1 MKDLTDPTNVDS
13 VPAMLTEG
21 EFVLNKEATAMFG
34 PIIEKMNNAGLQQRA
49 AENQAALNA
58 GGYAQYN
65 VGGLVSFL
73 KREEGFKDKAYQDS
87 GGKWTIGYGRTFNAD
102 GTPVK
107 AGQTTTRKA
116 EDSWLSERAQSD
128 YDATKKHLDA
138 NGIEYTENQLQALAS
153 FRYNG
158 GHGMLSSL
166 TDNGA
171 RNIDEIYSML
181 PAYNKV
187 TKNGKKVEVQGLT
200 NRRAAEMALWG
211 GEGLPVKP
219 KPRPSQGDS
228 SVPPTADAI
237 ADAAPAPG
245 IIDDLISTAISEYSM
260 PSVQMHVPQ
269 MMGGQTMPDYIP
281 SVTEKTMKQRQQV
294 GHFNEGGFVDWLFNR
309 GGRKKDND
317 TTADYPAIPPIATYD
332 PMVGGFDTMAP
343 ALNNQV
349 NIQHLPP
356 IPGVSPSMPVD
367 TSAPDVTITNRER
380 WQQIKEQRDKLP
392 KGSEERNALNRKMNA
407 ITVNDKPFVPDV
419 RNKPAPTPQAPA
431 VPEPAPAIPKPE
443 SVQTAMPDMKVPD
456 DMGPVTPAQ
465 DAAAEEQAALR
476 EEQEYKLQEA
486 LRQKQMQ
493 LAVAAPDAPGRELLE
508 NQIKVM
514 TEQLDQLGVPPESQ
528 GVGVD
533 VINVPDI
540 APPNIPQADPLP
552 PEIADATTVVPSL
565 DAVSPDQPKKKS
577 LGETDPVAAEE
588 AINTGLAKHGEDVP
602 EELAASDVKEVAAK
616 GKQAIATNP
625 GLAKNASSALKS
637 AFGDLFDSNEL
648 KRMAIVFAGAMLT
661 GATPGQAL
669 QYAGGMYL
677 QRVDAKANQFTQLA
691 ASGKYTTASLKAYRE
706 SGDPTALV
714 AVGATPEMTGNYKTM
729 YTDKGQK
736 VIVQEVKVGDNTIL
750 VDEAGNQVNGFKLQG
765 KSPEQ
770 RATYIKEHQGAVESQ
785 LEEMRK
791 TFDVQDDFS
800 KTDIL
805 PTTNSQKIMEWAL
818 DNDVDPAELG
828 GLVESAYHDA
838 MNDRRQDGSRARNL
852 VPYLN
857 QLVIRQSIPGGSEV
871 FKLTEQPKDGHPA
884 YVNAAKLQKLNLA
897 ASNKLKGMGHKGST
911 QDLANMFYTEA
922 LKDWN
927 AMTPAVRADWN
938 RKAGKD
944 VNGFYLYAEHML
956 LKQ

>member
-13 VPAMLTEG
+13 VPAMLTKG

-34 PIIEKMNNAGLQQRA
+34 PVIQKMNNAGLQQRA

-73 KREEGFKDKAYQDS
+73 KREEGFEDKAYQDS
-87 GGKWTIGYGRTFNAD
+87 GGKWTIGYGRTFNSD
-102 GTPVK
+102 GSPVK

-138 NGIEYTENQLQALAS
+138 NGIEYTDNQLQALAS

-166 TDNGA
+166 TDNGS

-187 TKNGKKVEVQGLT
+187 TKDGKKVEVEGLT

-211 GEGLPVKP
+211 GEEMTMKP
-219 KPRPSQGDS
+219 KPRPTQGDS

-237 ADAAPAPG
+237 ADAAPPPSV
-245 IIDDLISTAISEYSM
+245 IDDLVSTAISEYSI

-281 SVTEKTMKQRQQV
+281 SVTEKTMKQRQEL

-309 GGRKKDND
+309 GTTKKQPTRNL
-317 TTADYPAIPPIATYD
+317 DYPAIPPIATYD

-349 NIQHLPP
+349 AIQHLPP
-356 IPGVSPSMPVD
+356 IPGVAPSVPVD
-367 TSAPDVTITNRER
+367 TAAPEISITNRER
-380 WQQIKEQRDKLP
+380 WQQIKTERDKLP

-419 RNKPAPTPQAPA
+419 RSKPAPTPQAPA
-431 VPEPAPAIPKPE
+431 VPALEAYVPKPE
-443 SVQTAMPDMKVPD
+443 EVAASNPMPD
-456 DMGPVTPAQ
+456 GPV
-465 DAAAEEQAALR
+465 DEQAALR
-476 EEQEYKLQEA
+476 EEQEYKLQEE
-486 LRQKQMQ
+486 LRQKQLQ
-493 LAVAAPDAPGRELLE
+493 LSVAAPDAPGREMLE
-508 NQIKVM
+508 NQVEVM
-514 TEQLDQLGVPPESQ
+514 TDQLDQLGVPPEDQ

-533 VINVPDI
+533 VINVPNP
-540 APPNIPQADPLP
+540 APPNIPTPDPLP
-552 PEIADATTVVPSL
+552 PEVADATTVVPQL
-565 DAVSPDQPKKKS
+565 NTEAPAQPEKKS
-577 LGETDPVAAEE
+577 IGETDPIAAEE
-588 AINTGLAKHGEDVP
+588 AINDGLSKHGEDVP
-602 EELAASDVKEVAAK
+602 EELAKSDVKVVAAQGRK
-616 GKQAIATNP
+616 AIADNP

-637 AFGDLFDSNEL
+637 AFGDLFDANEM
-648 KRMAIVFAGAMLT
+648 KRMAVVFAGAMLT

-677 QRVDAKANQFTQLA
+677 QRVDAKANQLTQIA
-691 ASGKYTTASLKAYRE
+691 ASGKYTPESVRAYKE
-706 SGDPTALV
+706 SRDPTALIP
-714 AVGATPEMTGNYKTM
+714 VGATPEMTGNYKTM
-729 YTDKGQK
+729 YTNSGKK
-736 VIVQEVKVGDNTIL
+736 VVVQEVKVGDNTIL
-750 VDEAGNQVNGFKLQG
+750 VDDKGNQVNGYALQG
-765 KSPEQ
+765 KSPEEKH
-770 RATYIKEHQGAVESQ
+770 AYMKEHQGAVEKQ
-785 LEEMRK
+785 ITEMRK
-791 TFDVQDDFS
+791 TFDVQEDFA

-805 PTTNSQKIMEWAL
+805 PTTNSKKIVEWAVA
-818 DNDVDPAELG
+818 NDVDPAELG

-884 YVNAAKLQKLNLA
+884 YVSAVKLQKLNLA

-927 AMTPAVRADWN
+927 SMTPGVHAEWN
-938 RKAGKD
+938 RKATKD
-944 VNGFYLYAEHML
+944 VNGFYLFAEHML